1 MKSWMWREANQRHSG
16 IHENKLKSV
25 SNSTKA
31 WGCMQVTYRR
41 WYPSPNSHTH
51 LPRDSAKL
59 KKETICAGE
68 AADLPAALPPEDSGQ
83 QIRDNGVINHSTFA
97 TKWLLPHLSLQNYR
111 GKGIPRNTLSA
122 LLYHSTSPPHWET
135 ERRRELGLLV
145 TSLSCCIHRL
155 REISCQM
162 SYFWEKVYF

>member
-1 MKSWMWREANQRHSG
+1 MKSWMWREANQRHSR

-25 SNSTKA
+25 SNSTGA
-31 WGCMQVTYRR
+31 WGCTQVTYRR
-41 WYPSPNSHTH
+41 WYPSPKSHTH

-68 AADLPAALPPEDSGQ
+68 AADLTAALPLRTRVSRSETT
-83 QIRDNGVINHSTFA
+83 GVINHSIFA
-97 TKWLLPHLSLQNYR
+97 TKWLLPHLSLRNYR

-122 LLYHSTSPPHWET
+122 LLYHSTNPLHWET

-145 TSLSCCIHRL
+145 TSVSCCIHRL
-155 REISCQM
+155 WELSCQM
-162 SYFWEKVYF
+162 SYFWEKVYL